1 MARHTA
7 GNLGNTYS
15 ITHLDAPSTTSAT
28 TYKIQ
33 IRRDGSATCMR
44 KQKI

>member
-7 GNLGNTYS
+7 GNLGNTS
-15 ITHLDAPSTTSAT
+15 ITHLDSPSTTSVT

-33 IRRDGSATCMR
+33 VRRDGR
-44 KQKI
+44 QLVK